1 MKMCEICGKHPAT
14 IFIKTNING
23 VKTEKQVCAECAKM
37 MQDSTGFADIL
48 GGFMSFGNMFST
60 PSPHT
65 MRVCPKCGM
74 SEREV
79 LDQSRFGCNECYETF
94 GDLVDSF
101 VGNLGGK
108 TYGGEGKVEKSA
120 KQKPKSKLEIL
131 KEELDKAVEE
141 KDFLKA
147 NDIHNQILALKKGE

>member
-23 VKTEKQVCAECAKM
+23 VKSEKQVCSQCAKM
-37 MQDSTGFADIL
+37 LQNSGSFADIFGAPAL
-48 GGFMSFGNMFST
+48 GSFFDEPVTHS
-60 PSPHT
+60 

-74 SEREV
+74 TEREV
-79 LDQSRFGCNECYETF
+79 LEQSRFGCSECYETF
-94 GDLVDSF
+94 RDIADGF

-108 TYGGEGKVEKSA
+108 TYVGQVALDEKQC
-120 KQKPKSKLEIL
+120 KQKSRLEML
-131 KEELDKAVEE
+131 KEQLDKAVED

-147 NDIHNQILALKKGE
+147 NDIQNEILALKKGEK